1 MSDIGLGALQRKT
14 KGNKGPNVP
23 PPMHRARTTPV
34 TFPKSEA
41 QVATP
46 EAAPAE
52 PAPTAAPEPAAT
64 PTTTPP
70 SPAPSSAPKT
80 PAKTSRAASTP
91 SEATPDENPLMPATV
106 YLTAENDDFLE
117 DVKRAGRRSQPKIDA
132 NRAAVVR
139 LALARLADQMTPE
152 QVAQELAARA
162 GRRPG
167 KIGRTRL

>member
-1 MSDIGLGALQRKT
+1 
-14 KGNKGPNVP
+14 
-23 PPMHRARTTPV
+23 
-34 TFPKSEA
+34 
-41 QVATP
+41 
-46 EAAPAE
+46 
-52 PAPTAAPEPAAT
+52 
-64 PTTTPP
+64 
-70 SPAPSSAPKT
+70 
-80 PAKTSRAASTP
+80 
-91 SEATPDENPLMPATV
+91 MPATV

-139 LALARLADQMTPE
+139 LALTRLADQMTPE